1 MVDLQLVDRL
11 TSWSEGLQAVCTS
24 IPNTRVQQHN
34 IDKRDVHSVQ
44 VVLREELLSPATAIL
59 FSLSQ
64 SLCSR

>member
-24 IPNTRVQQHN
+24 IPNTRVQHN